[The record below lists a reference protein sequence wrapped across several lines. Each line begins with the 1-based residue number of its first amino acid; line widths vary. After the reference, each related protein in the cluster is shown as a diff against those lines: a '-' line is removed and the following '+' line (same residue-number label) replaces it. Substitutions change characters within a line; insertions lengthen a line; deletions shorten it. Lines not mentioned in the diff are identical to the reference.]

1 MSTPT
6 APTFFTVIADY
17 KSVVVDI
24 ISDPDFDPQ
33 LGPISARVT
42 FTPLIDDGEVIA
54 ATHTLPRPTGFI
66 AAPIE
71 GRIDTDGKLK
81 LRVDPDGTRLDMPT
95 RTSFPAVGAAGRVYH
110 AIDNNTYWKWDGT
123 RYAETF
129 SYTPIRLLADTSV
142 LELAGPL
149 FYRVTFTDVVLNGR
163 PGVINPFTF
172 QAPTSDV
179 EVNLITVG
187 AVPGQP
193 ASGITKIAP
202 TGVRLNASGQIVF
215 TFGGVDLPDPL
226 TLSTVSS
233 AGATGPTG
241 PAGPKGD
248 KGDPGPKGDAG
259 SGTAAD
265 LAATVVAATAI
276 TTPADADVLAVA
288 ESASSLKK
296 LSWAALKAALLA
308 WFGPVT
314 ATLSNKDLTAAT
326 NTFPTTLVTLAGAQS
341 LSNKT
346 IVSPTITTPTVNP
359 VTAAPNA
366 LVATFSATQIRA
378 ALQNTAL
385 GTLSH
390 SRLTT
395 GNENTTL
402 GFNAQSALTTGT
414 HNTAVGRAAQG
425 VLVDG
430 IKNSGFGAGAHQ
442 QLTAGSFNTAV
453 GTGAQ
458 HSPLGSAASG
468 TTTASKQTSV
478 GMESGQLAATQVDG
492 ITTVGYHATSGNTN
506 GVAVGILSRCQHD
519 NAVAL
524 GANTNTTADNQVAVG
539 PRDIEI
545 SDATKG
551 VVLRSPDGKR
561 WRITVSNAG
570 AVTAAA
576 V

>member
-42 FTPLIDDGEVIA
+42 FTPLLNDGEVIA

-95 RTSFPAVGAAGRVYH
+95 RTSFPAVGTAGRVYH

-129 SYTPIRLLADTSV
+129 SYTPIRLLADTPV

-179 EVNLITVG
+179 EINLITVG

-226 TLSTVSS
+226 TLSTVSA
-233 AGATGPTG
+233 AGAPGPTG

-248 KGDPGPKGDAG
+248 KGDPGPKGVAG
-259 SGTAAD
+259 AAVSAAD
-265 LAATVVAATAI
+265 VAVVTHAAVAKSVPVDADEFPVLDSVS
-276 TTPADADVLAVA
+276 TPAAF
-288 ESASSLKK
+288 SLRK
-296 LSWAALKAALLA
+296 LSWANLKAAVGA
-308 WFGPVT
+308 WYDT
-314 ATLSNKDLTAAT
+314 ATRTLTNKTLTAPKIGAIADVNGVTVADFLTRANAENNIQLRASEKGQSPGLIAT
-326 NTFPTTLVTLAGAQS
+326 GKTDANIGFQFAPRGTGAVEVWAPPGQRSIKFEAMGGSPNVALNLITKGGSSVEANGIPVVTTTAAQS

-346 IVSPTITTPTVNP
+346 LVSPTLTSPALNGAVRINGAIPLAVVPVPTTATSTGDAGMVGLSA
-359 VTAAPNA
+359 THLFLCIAPNTWVRA
-366 LVATFSATQIRA
+366 PFAT
-378 ALQNTAL
+378 
-385 GTLSH
+385 
-390 SRLTT
+390 
-395 GNENTTL
+395 
-402 GFNAQSALTTGT
+402 
-414 HNTAVGRAAQG
+414 
-425 VLVDG
+425 
-430 IKNSGFGAGAHQ
+430 
-442 QLTAGSFNTAV
+442 
-453 GTGAQ
+453 
-458 HSPLGSAASG
+458 
-468 TTTASKQTSV
+468 
-478 GMESGQLAATQVDG
+478 
-492 ITTVGYHATSGNTN
+492 
-506 GVAVGILSRCQHD
+506 
-519 NAVAL
+519 
-524 GANTNTTADNQVAVG
+524 
-539 PRDIEI
+539 
-545 SDATKG
+545 
-551 VVLRSPDGKR
+551 
-561 WRITVSNAG
+561 W
-570 AVTAAA
+570 
-576 V
+576 

>member
-42 FTPLIDDGEVIA
+42 FTPLLNDGEVIA

-95 RTSFPAVGAAGRVYH
+95 RTSFPAVGTAGRVYH

-129 SYTPIRLLADTSV
+129 SYTPIRLLADTPV

-179 EVNLITVG
+179 EINLITVG

-226 TLSTVSS
+226 TLSTVSA
-233 AGATGPTG
+233 AGAPGPTG

-259 SGTAAD
+259 AAVSAAD
-265 LAATVVAATAI
+265 VAVVTHAAVAH
-276 TTPADADVLAVA
+276 PVPVDADEFPVLDSVSTPVA
-288 ESASSLKK
+288 FALRR
-296 LSWAALKAALLA
+296 LSWASLKAAILA

-326 NTFPTTLVTLAGAQS
+326 NTFPATMVTTTNTVS
-341 LSNKT
+341 MSNKT
-346 IVSPTITTPTVNP
+346 LTSPTITTPVFQN
-359 VTAAPNA
+359 AAGGK
-366 LVATFSATQIRA
+366 L
-378 ALQNTAL
+378 L
-385 GTLSH
+385 
-390 SRLTT
+390 
-395 GNENTTL
+395 TL
-402 GFNAQSALTTGT
+402 GVADATANSNYLQINNNAPTG
-414 HNTAVGRAAQG
+414 GP
-425 VLVDG
+425 VL
-430 IKNSGFGAGAHQ
+430 
-442 QLTAGSFNTAV
+442 L
-453 GTGAQ
+453 
-458 HSPLGSAASG
+458 
-468 TTTASKQTSV
+468 
-478 GMESGQLAATQVDG
+478 
-492 ITTVGYHATSGNTN
+492 
-506 GVAVGILSRCQHD
+506 
-519 NAVAL
+519 AL
-524 GANTNTTADNQVAVG
+524 GAAT
-539 PRDIEI
+539 DIDI
-545 SDATKG
+545 SLTPKGAGRVWISTLFTRGFYTWATK
-551 VVLRSPDGKR
+551 VQAFSVDGA
-561 WRITVSNAG
+561 AG
-570 AVTAAA
+570 AVNYLTAAA
-576 V
+576 GLTGAAATLRASGADANVDIDLEPKGTGQVRARGLTVVDTASAQTISGKTLTTPTITGPVITGTAVLNGQPVSRRVLPIPASATAAGRPGDWAADITHIYAYTGDGTTHTWVRSAAAAW

>member
-42 FTPLIDDGEVIA
+42 FTPLLNDGEVIA

-95 RTSFPAVGAAGRVYH
+95 RTSFPAVGTVGRVYH

-129 SYTPIRLLADTSV
+129 SYTPIRLLADTPV

-226 TLSTVSS
+226 TLSTVSA
-233 AGATGPTG
+233 AGAPGPTG

-259 SGTAAD
+259 AAVSAAD
-265 LAATVVAATAI
+265 VAVVTHAAVAKSV
-276 TTPADADVLAVA
+276 PVDADEFPVLDSVSTPVA
-288 ESASSLKK
+288 FALRR
-296 LSWAALKAALLA
+296 LSWANLKKAIADYYN
-308 WFGPVT
+308 T
-314 ATLSNKDLTAAT
+314 ATVSM
-326 NTFPTTLVTLAGAQS
+326 
-341 LSNKT
+341 SNKT
-346 IVSPTITTPTVNP
+346 ITAPTITAPMVTTP
-359 VTAAPNA
+359 
-366 LVATFSATQIRA
+366 LK
-378 ALQNTAL
+378 LQNTVGYCAITALNSTTATDPAALALSPGGGSVGNSVVNLGLNNLLTNYVSVRGNITGSGRVQIAAAATADKNVDLDLAAL
-385 GTLSH
+385 GTGKVTVLGERVVTERH
-390 SRLTT
+390 VQTLTSKT
-395 GNENTTL
+395 
-402 GFNAQSALTTGT
+402 
-414 HNTAVGRAAQG
+414 
-425 VLVDG
+425 
-430 IKNSGFGAGAHQ
+430 
-442 QLTAGSFNTAV
+442 LTAPKLDDPVLRGNPTIEVAGVSSPVMSRVAVPASATAPGRPGYMAGDAGFIYV
-453 GTGAQ
+453 YIGDGTA
-458 HSPLGSAASG
+458 HRWVR
-468 TTTASKQTSV
+468 SV
-478 GMESGQLAATQVDG
+478 AAT
-492 ITTVGYHATSGNTN
+492 
-506 GVAVGILSRCQHD
+506 
-519 NAVAL
+519 
-524 GANTNTTADNQVAVG
+524 
-539 PRDIEI
+539 
-545 SDATKG
+545 
-551 VVLRSPDGKR
+551 
-561 WRITVSNAG
+561 W
-570 AVTAAA
+570 
-576 V
+576 

>member
-42 FTPLIDDGEVIA
+42 FTPLLNDGEVIA

-95 RTSFPAVGAAGRVYH
+95 RTSFPAVGTAGRVYH

-129 SYTPIRLLADTSV
+129 SYTPIRLLADTPV

-179 EVNLITVG
+179 EINLITVG

-226 TLSTVSS
+226 TLSTVSA
-233 AGATGPTG
+233 AGAPGPTG

-259 SGTAAD
+259 AAVSAAD
-265 LAATVVAATAI
+265 VAVVTHAAVAKSV
-276 TTPADADVLAVA
+276 PVDADEFPVLDSVSTPVA
-288 ESASSLKK
+288 FALRK
-296 LSWAALKAALLA
+296 LSWANLKAAILA

-326 NTFPTTLVTLAGAQS
+326 NKFPATMVTTTNTVS
-341 LSNKT
+341 MSNKT
-346 IVSPTITTPTVNP
+346 LVSPTIQDN
-359 VTAAPNA
+359 
-366 LVATFSATQIRA
+366 ATFTNA
-378 ALQNTAL
+378 AGYSVIKAGGPTN
-385 GTLSH
+385 GTLSLQTKGTGVIQLGAGH
-390 SRLTT
+390 GAGGNTEYLVVQGAAKGGSPSITT
-395 GNENTTL
+395 AST
-402 GFNAQSALTTGT
+402 
-414 HNTAVGRAAQG
+414 
-425 VLVDG
+425 
-430 IKNSGFGAGAHQ
+430 AGAHQ
-442 QLTAGSFNTAV
+442 VDLNVVTQSGGLLKSNGNPV
-453 GTGAQ
+453 GVRVPVPPLASTGGLPGQWAADAT
-458 HSPLGSAASG
+458 HVYFYTGDGHTHTWVRSAA
-468 TTTASKQTSV
+468 
-478 GMESGQLAATQVDG
+478 AT
-492 ITTVGYHATSGNTN
+492 
-506 GVAVGILSRCQHD
+506 
-519 NAVAL
+519 
-524 GANTNTTADNQVAVG
+524 
-539 PRDIEI
+539 
-545 SDATKG
+545 
-551 VVLRSPDGKR
+551 
-561 WRITVSNAG
+561 W
-570 AVTAAA
+570 
-576 V
+576 